1 MIVALSVYASH
12 RHPISG
18 TSSLDSYFLGR
29 LILLVVEIHDAEG
42 ATAKLLPM
50 DVFFIVVE

>member
-12 RHPISG
+12 RHPIAG

>member
-12 RHPISG
+12 RHPIADK
-18 TSSLDSYFLGR
+18 SSLDCYFIGR

-50 DVFFIVVE
+50 DIFFIVVE